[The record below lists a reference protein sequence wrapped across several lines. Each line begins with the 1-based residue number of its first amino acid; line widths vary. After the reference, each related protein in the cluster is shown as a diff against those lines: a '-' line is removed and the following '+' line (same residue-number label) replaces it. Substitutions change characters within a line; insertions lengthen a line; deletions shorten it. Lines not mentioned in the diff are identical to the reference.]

1 MSGPGT
7 GAKRPAG
14 RFDGPE
20 AFAGY
25 FGVSRETVGRLT
37 RYGELLTQW
46 QNAVRLV
53 APSTLDDLWHRHFAD
68 SAQLLGLCPEGRI
81 WLDLGSGA
89 GFPGMVI
96 AILSQERAPE
106 SGGAHVHLVES
117 NRRKCAFLR
126 EVARATQTDVEIHS
140 CRIETLHRTGRLAEV
155 DVVTARAL
163 SPLPQ
168 LIDLAAPW
176 LAGGAIGLFAK
187 GRDAQDEIESAGLL
201 RAADVRLHESLTDAK
216 ARIVE
221 IRDFVV

>member
-1 MSGPGT
+1 M
-7 GAKRPAG
+7 PAAAHI
-14 RFDGPE
+14 DGPE
-20 AFAGY
+20 AFAAH
-25 FGVSRETVGRLT
+25 FDVSRETLGRLV

-46 QNAVRLV
+46 QRAVRLV
-53 APSTLDDLWHRHFAD
+53 APSTVGDLWHRHFAD
-68 SAQLLGLCPEGRI
+68 SAQLLTLCPDGHV

-96 AILSQERAPE
+96 AILLTERTPAE
-106 SGGAHVHLVES
+106 GKAQVHLAES

-140 CRIETLHRTGRLAEV
+140 CRIETLHRTGRLAQV

-163 SPLPQ
+163 APLPQ

-187 GRDAQDEIESAGLL
+187 GRDAQDEIERAGLL
-201 RAADVRLHESLTDAK
+201 RTADVRLHESLTDAK

-221 IRDFVV
+221 IRSFVV

>member
-1 MSGPGT
+1 MPV
-7 GAKRPAG
+7 AAH
-14 RFDGPE
+14 FDGPD
-20 AFAGY
+20 AFAAY
-25 FGVSRETVGRLT
+25 FDVSRETLGRLV

-46 QNAVRLV
+46 QRAVQLV

-68 SAQLLGLCPEGRI
+68 SAQLLTLSPDSRA

-96 AILSQERAPE
+96 AILLADLAPNAGN
-106 SGGAHVHLVES
+106 GGVHLVES

-140 CRIETLHRTGRLAEV
+140 CRIETLQRTGRLAEV

-163 SPLPQ
+163 APLPQ
-168 LIDLAAPW
+168 LIGLAAPW

-187 GRDAQDEIESAGLL
+187 GRVAQDEVESAGLL
-201 RAADVRLHESLTDAK
+201 RAANVRLHESLTDAK
-216 ARIVE
+216 ARIIE
-221 IRDFVV
+221 IRNFVV